1 MLLRALSF
9 ALLATLAASAQQLSP
24 TATSLLQEIN
34 AIKTVDNHTHLPFSD
49 DDTNYDALR
58 CNTLTTVSKDPFPLR
73 NEDGIFDQA
82 ARTLF
87 GLKEPAGDALN
98 KAEAAAKNAKRQQL
112 GDKYTEWALDQVGN
126 EVVFANRTEMPAT
139 NPNPERIKWVP
150 YDDALLFPLNNEQG
164 KKFSLDR
171 QVLLTSEEQLLQK
184 YLAAQNL
191 KSLPATLDDYVN
203 KIVAPTIESQK
214 RAGAVAIKFEMAY
227 LRSLKFDR
235 VSAPDAT
242 RIYADGRHSSISAA
256 EYKKLQDFLF
266 HFIALQAGKLG
277 LPVHI
282 HTGPGCGDWFDI
294 SGSDPLL
301 LDTAFIDPELK
312 DTKFVLLHSGTF
324 AREAAML
331 LMHPNVYA
339 DTAVDPFLLGQR
351 HFADALRNMLEVE
364 PEKVL
369 YGSDAGPFG
378 PNQDFEITAW
388 VSSQRTRQA
397 LAMALGGMVDDGE
410 ISRERALQMA
420 HLYLHDNARVLYGLK

>member
-1 MLLRALSF
+1 MGAKQTSWAQAVQCAAMMRRTVLVALLSF
-9 ALLATLAASAQQLSP
+9 SLQAAAQQLSP
-24 TATSLLQEIN
+24 AAASLLEEIDG
-34 AIKTVDNHTHLPFSD
+34 IKTIDNHTHLPFGD

-73 NEDGIFDQA
+73 NEDRIFDQA
-82 ARTLF
+82 ARTVF

-112 GDKYTEWALDQVGN
+112 GEKYTEWALDQVGN

-203 KIVAPTIESQK
+203 KIVAATIESQK

-235 VSAPDAT
+235 VSPADAAH
-242 RIYADGRHSSISAA
+242 IYTDGRRGGLSADS
-256 EYKKLQDFLF
+256 YKKLQDFLF
-266 HFIALQAGKLG
+266 YSIVLRAGKLG
-277 LPVHI
+277 LPV
-282 HTGPGCGDWFDI
+282 
-294 SGSDPLL
+294 
-301 LDTAFIDPELK
+301 
-312 DTKFVLLHSGTF
+312 
-324 AREAAML
+324 
-331 LMHPNVYA
+331 
-339 DTAVDPFLLGQR
+339 
-351 HFADALRNMLEVE
+351 
-364 PEKVL
+364 
-369 YGSDAGPFG
+369 
-378 PNQDFEITAW
+378 
-388 VSSQRTRQA
+388 
-397 LAMALGGMVDDGE
+397 
-410 ISRERALQMA
+410 
-420 HLYLHDNARVLYGLK
+420 

>member
-1 MLLRALSF
+1 MGAKQTSWAQAVQCAAMMRRTVLVALLSF
-9 ALLATLAASAQQLSP
+9 SLHAAAQQLSP
-24 TATSLLQEIN
+24 TAASLLQEIEG
-34 AIKTVDNHTHLPFSD
+34 IKTIDNHTHLPFGD

-58 CNTLTTVSKDPFPLR
+58 CNTLTTVSKDPLPLR
-73 NEDGIFDQA
+73 NEDGVFGQA
-82 ARTLF
+82 ARTVF
-87 GLKEPAGDALN
+87 GLKEAGGEALN

-112 GDKYTEWALDQVGN
+112 GDKYTEWALEQVGN

-171 QVLLTSEEQLLQK
+171 QVLLASEEKLLQK

-191 KSLPATLDDYVN
+191 KKLPSTLDDYVN

-227 LRSLKFDR
+227 LRSLKLDR
-235 VSAPDAT
+235 VSPADAT
-242 RIYADGRHSSISAA
+242 RIYSDGRRTAISAA

-266 HFIALQAGKLG
+266 HFIALQASKLV

-294 SGSDPLL
+294 SGADPLL
-301 LDTAFIDPELK
+301 LDTLFIDPELK

-331 LMHPNVYA
+331 LSHPNVSA
-339 DTAVDPFLLGQR
+339 DTAVDPFLLGQ
-351 HFADALRNMLEVE
+351 HNFAEALRTMLEAE
-364 PEKVL
+364 PEMVL

-378 PNQDFEITAW
+378 PN
-388 VSSQRTRQA
+388 
-397 LAMALGGMVDDGE
+397 L
-410 ISRERALQMA
+410 
-420 HLYLHDNARVLYGLK
+420 